1 MVTGLVGFIV
11 GGCLGRVWMGLVSL
25 LWLHTVG
32 WLVLVGFILG
42 GGFNFSWVRVLAGLA
57 GCFWLLFGVGLVL
70 GWVLTGGWLVRVM
83 TRFGS
88 DLGSGRVG
96 CLGLRFTWLLLRFW

>member
-1 MVTGLVGFIV
+1 MVLFWLQLVWVLDLVGFIV
-11 GGCLGRVWMGLVSL
+11 AGYFGC
-25 LWLHTVG
+25 
-32 WLVLVGFILG
+32 
-42 GGFNFSWVRVLAGLA
+42 NWVRVLAGLA
-57 GCFWLLFGVGLVL
+57 GFFGLLFGVGLML